1 MIPALNSFIMC
12 NALKLSYNFV
22 VICEA
27 VVKHSVALCC
37 ISVYRRCR
45 TQDNINDENCVTKN
59 SDTTFFSSFFLT
71 KMI

>member
-45 TQDNINDENCVTKN
+45 MQDNINDKNCVTKN
-59 SDTTFFSSFFLT
+59 SDTTFFSSFF
-71 KMI
+71 